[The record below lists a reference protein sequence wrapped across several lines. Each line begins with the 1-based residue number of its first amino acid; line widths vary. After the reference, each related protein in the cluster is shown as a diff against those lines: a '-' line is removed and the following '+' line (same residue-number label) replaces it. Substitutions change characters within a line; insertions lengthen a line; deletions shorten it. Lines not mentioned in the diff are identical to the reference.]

1 MVQDP
6 AKCEPGI
13 GGFGFFETYQGL
25 LFGLIGITLQAKDS
39 CQSRS
44 SERALVPVKQN
55 FVPPIRRRNV
65 VFNHVF
71 EAIPRSTRFTIE
83 HQCRTDKM
91 FGEKNEGMVS
101 GSLRN
106 L

>member
-13 GGFGFFETYQGL
+13 GGFRFFETYQGL
-25 LFGLIGITLQAKDS
+25 LFGLIRITLQAKDT

-44 SERALVPVKQN
+44 SEYALVPVKQD
-55 FVPPIRRRNV
+55 FVPTVRRWNV
-65 VFNHVF
+65 VLDHVF
-71 EAIPRSTRFTIE
+71 EAIPRPTRFTIE
-83 HQCRTDKM
+83 HQCGTDKM
-91 FGEKNEGMVS
+91 FGEKNEGMVAS
-101 GSLRN
+101 SLRN